1 MKLTIY
7 PKGLKPISFS
17 FNYIYII
24 CYFFKKINMEGV
36 KKMELIVKKDF
47 KDKKTNKLYKAKE
60 IIKVS
65 KERGEEMLKSPYCLV
80 EMNTKKEEKDV
91 QT

>member
-1 MKLTIY
+1 
-7 PKGLKPISFS
+7 
-17 FNYIYII
+17 
-24 CYFFKKINMEGV
+24 
-36 KKMELIVKKDF
+36 MELIVKKDF

-80 EMNTKKEEKDV
+80 EVNVKKEVKDV
-91 QT
+91 QA